1 MHKGEAPETDTDHL
15 VRKQSRIHRIHLITS
30 PSSFHLPRASGKKVV
45 MVGLLLALLVVSSQA
60 SVTVVNLAGLVKVLV
75 NGANVDVSTGSVKV
89 DVKGGKSQDILV
101 RGPNG
106 KDIKVNV
113 KDGDVVVLV
122 PDVFGNGGIIVNV
135 NGEKAN

>member
-1 MHKGEAPETDTDHL
+1 MANSG
-15 VRKQSRIHRIHLITS
+15 
-30 PSSFHLPRASGKKVV
+30 ASGKKVV